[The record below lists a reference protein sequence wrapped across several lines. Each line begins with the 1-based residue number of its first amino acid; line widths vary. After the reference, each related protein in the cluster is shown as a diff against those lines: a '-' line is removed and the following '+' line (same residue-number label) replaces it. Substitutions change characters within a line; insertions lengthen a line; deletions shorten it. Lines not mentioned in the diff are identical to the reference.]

1 MFDDVYDNGD
11 YLLGKVKNV
20 INYIHNLILEERIDD
35 EDAYEILNDIG
46 KMKPDTIISI
56 YKILERM
63 EYLGIYR
70 KARPCSKSSRRCI

>member
-35 EDAYEILNDIG
+35 EYAHEILDDMG

-56 YKILERM
+56 YYNHPMSYSYETWDYEDIVN
-63 EYLGIYR
+63 
-70 KARPCSKSSRRCI
+70 RP

>member
-35 EDAYEILNDIG
+35 KDAYEILDDMST
-46 KMKPDTIISI
+46 MKPDTIISI
-56 YKILERM
+56 YYNHPMGYSYETWDYEDIVN
-63 EYLGIYR
+63 
-70 KARPCSKSSRRCI
+70 RP